1 MQIDDDVT
9 WSIGDR
15 EVAVEIRKIRR
26 TVPRHLNEFGSLGQS
41 AELAAGSAID
51 LAEAEPAGGDGRVCP
66 EPFVEVRNLPHLD
79 GVRGGW
85 HRMVAHEALL
95 DVQSIRT

>member
-1 MQIDDDVT
+1 MQIDGDVA
-9 WSIGDR
+9 WSAGDG
-15 EVAVEIRKIRR
+15 EEAVEIREIRR
-26 TVPRHLNEFGSLGQS
+26 TVPRHLNEFGSLGQW

-51 LAEAEPAGGDGRVCP
+51 LAEAEPIGGDRRVRT
-66 EPFVEVRNLPHLD
+66 ETFVEVRNLPHLD

-95 DVQSIRT
+95 VVQSIRT